1 MHKPSG
7 RLLDIYTDMPCV
19 FVNTAQDF
27 PNYGKMFLD
36 EEVLKI
42 TEIDSPIA
50 TFGNSGNE
58 QQTNSIGEE
67 NTSKSELDIML
78 PEDVEGEGEHEEKF
92 PSVQLNQNVQ
102 DNINPII
109 GKSNTV
115 YRKHSGICIRP
126 QLFPDAVTHV
136 S

>member
-1 MHKPSG
+1 
-7 RLLDIYTDMPCV
+7 MPCV

-50 TFGNSGNE
+50 TFGISGNE

-92 PSVQLNQNVQ
+92 PPVQLNQNVQ

-126 QLFPDAVTHV
+126 QLFPDAVTYV